1 MLRFEGFPLGGAMG
15 KIDKVL
21 RRRLKDLR
29 LNAGLSQR
37 EVASALGVSRS
48 AYSQIETG
56 ERKICAEELFKL
68 AEIFE
73 VDVNDLMDLKKG
85 VEVILEE
92 KKETKEKIDKTP
104 VMRISVPQ
112 KNFEKFKEV
121 LLYILNK
128 VGSKANVGETVIY
141 KLLYFID
148 FDYYEKYEEQFI
160 GASYIK
166 NKYGPTP
173 VEFAKLV
180 KKMIK
185 EGEIEKIDS
194 DYYSYPQTKY
204 LPRRKP
210 DLKKLSAPEKDVI
223 DEVLN
228 RLSDMNAA
236 QISEYSHGDIPW
248 LTTEDEEPIDYELV
262 FYRNPPYIVR
272 EYDIED

>member
-1 MLRFEGFPLGGAMG
+1 MG
-15 KIDKVL
+15 KIDEVL

-29 LNAGLSQR
+29 MNAGLSQR
-37 EVASALGVSRS
+37 EVAKELRISRS

-56 ERKICAEELFKL
+56 ERKVCAEELFRL

-92 KKETKEKIDKTP
+92 KKESKEKAAEMP

-128 VGSKANVGETVIY
+128 IGSKANVGETVIY

-148 FDYYEKYEEQFI
+148 FDYYEKYEEQLI

-180 KKMIK
+180 KKMVK
-185 EGEIEKIDS
+185 EGEIEKVDS

-210 DLKKLSAPEKDVI
+210 DLKKLSAPEIGVI

-262 FYRNPPYIVR
+262 FYRNPPYNVR

>member
-1 MLRFEGFPLGGAMG
+1 MG

-29 LNAGLSQR
+29 MNAGFSQKD
-37 EVASALGVSRS
+37 VADKLGISRS

-56 ERKICAEELFKL
+56 ERKVGVEELFTL
-68 AEIFE
+68 AKIFE
-73 VDVNDLMDLKKG
+73 IDVNNLMDLKKG

-92 KKETKEKIDKTP
+92 KKATKEKAVEMP

-173 VEFAKLV
+173 IEFAKLV
-180 KKMIK
+180 KKMVK
-185 EGEIEKIDS
+185 EGEIEKVDS
-194 DYYSYPQTKY
+194 DYFSYPQTKY
-204 LPRRKP
+204 LPLRKP
-210 DLKKLSAPEKDVI
+210 DLKKLSAPEIGVI

-228 RLSDMNAA
+228 RLSEMNAA

-248 LTTEDEEPIDYELV
+248 LTTDDEKPIDYELV
-262 FYRNPPYIVR
+262 FYRNPPYNVR

>member
-1 MLRFEGFPLGGAMG
+1 MKIKKLMTPASLMLTFLLSTAFMNPEKSEPVSVAEKGESFAEFLSHFEKTELPF
-15 KIDKVL
+15 VL
-21 RRRLKDLR
+21 DFVDF
-29 LNAGLSQR
+29 Q
-37 EVASALGVSRS
+37 ERS
-48 AYSQIETG
+48 D
-56 ERKICAEELFKL
+56 
-68 AEIFE
+68 IFE
-73 VDVNDLMDLKKG
+73 KPKK
-85 VEVILEE
+85 
-92 KKETKEKIDKTP
+92 KKEAKEKIDEAP

-173 VEFAKLV
+173 VEFVKLV
-180 KKMIK
+180 SKMIE
-185 EGEIEKIDS
+185 EGEIEKVDS

-210 DLKKLSAPEKDVI
+210 DLKKLSAIEKDVI
-223 DEVLN
+223 DDVLN

-248 LTTEDEEPIDYELV
+248 LTTEDEDPIDYELV
-262 FYRNPPYIVR
+262 FYRNPPYNVR
-272 EYDIED
+272 EYEIED